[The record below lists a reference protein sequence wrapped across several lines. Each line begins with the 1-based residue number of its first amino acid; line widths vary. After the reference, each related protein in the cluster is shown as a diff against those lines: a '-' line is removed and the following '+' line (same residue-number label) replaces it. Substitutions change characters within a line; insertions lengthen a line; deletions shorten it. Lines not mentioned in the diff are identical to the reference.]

1 MTSGLTCTEPLVWT
15 CKSCGHSFQLDEWQE
30 QGRLCPACNAHEGSW
45 QCGKCQA
52 GFTQP
57 SLGSQH
63 PCLANTPQGK
73 RVRLVSRAQSS
84 THLNT
89 RSASLI
95 PPSLKPSQQDEPIRP
110 RNKFRLPTLVILLL
124 GIGVGFMFSSRF
136 AHEAG
141 KQKQFDTST
150 TTTSVL
156 SNPQRKTTD
165 DSNINDRETGKA
177 GISNSEPRLVPS
189 RPKPQVATPSPL
201 NPTPKG
207 YTEFN
212 PPAAPSATA
221 TPSTPPPDIFR
232 DRSTVSGDAQMGQDA
247 SFADPNTPLGRY
259 QHKLYLAIGSRWN
272 LKVQQTMSRME
283 VSRVIVQFH
292 VNPDGSL
299 SELKIAEGDSN
310 SILAII
316 SGDSIQQSS
325 GLLGP
330 FPADLLKAFPNG
342 FPWKLAFRIY

>member
-1 MTSGLTCTEPLVWT
+1 MTCSEPLVWT
-15 CKSCGHSFQLDEWQE
+15 CKSCANSFQLDEWQE
-30 QGRLCPACNAHEGSW
+30 HGRLCPACNAHEGSW
-45 QCGKCQA
+45 HCGKCQA

-57 SLGSQH
+57 SLGSEH

-73 RVRLVSRAQSS
+73 RVRIVSRTHSS
-84 THLNT
+84 THLNP

-95 PPSLKPSQQDEPIRP
+95 APSPTPSRQDEPIRP
-110 RNKFRLPTLVILLL
+110 RNKLRLPTLVILLI
-124 GIGVGFMFSSRF
+124 GIGVGFMFSSWF
-136 AHEAG
+136 ALEAG

-150 TTTSVL
+150 TATSVL

-165 DSNINDRETGKA
+165 DSIHNRETEKA
-177 GISNSEPRLVPS
+177 GISNSEPRLAPS

-207 YTEFN
+207 YTELN

-232 DRSTVSGDAQMGQDA
+232 DRSAVAGNAQMGQDA

-299 SELKIAEGDSN
+299 SELEIAEGDSN

>member
-1 MTSGLTCTEPLVWT
+1 
-15 CKSCGHSFQLDEWQE
+15 
-30 QGRLCPACNAHEGSW
+30 
-45 QCGKCQA
+45 
-52 GFTQP
+52 
-57 SLGSQH
+57 
-63 PCLANTPQGK
+63 
-73 RVRLVSRAQSS
+73 
-84 THLNT
+84 
-89 RSASLI
+89 
-95 PPSLKPSQQDEPIRP
+95 
-110 RNKFRLPTLVILLL
+110 LVILLI

-156 SNPQRKTTD
+156 SNPQGKTTD
-165 DSNINDRETGKA
+165 DSNINDRETEKA
-177 GISNSEPRLVPS
+177 EISSSEPRLVPS
-189 RPKPQVATPSPL
+189 RPKPQVASPSPL

-212 PPAAPSATA
+212 PPEAPSATA

-232 DRSTVSGDAQMGQDA
+232 DRSAVSGDAQMGQDA

-299 SELKIAEGDSN
+299 SELEIAEGDSN

-342 FPWKLAFRIY
+342 FPWKLAFSIYY